1 MEPIVNRV
9 AESDIE
15 VFNLESIVEF
25 DSIVS
30 FDISPFLDRGIIVR
44 EKEFRQHVRDFD
56 WSILQD
62 KHVALNC
69 STDAIVPSWAYMLV
83 AIRLNEVAA
92 TVYQGTELDLIRH
105 LFRMRLESFD
115 WSQYQDK
122 IVVVK
127 GCGSQQVPEDA
138 YLAAGQYL
146 TTVAK
151 KIMYGEPC
159 SSVPLWRKKSGSPDI
174 KKTARPV
181 SPASLPG
188 KS

>member
-25 DSIVS
+25 DSIVL

-92 TVYQGTELDLIRH
+92 TVYQGTGLDLIRH
-105 LFRMRLESFD
+105 LFRMRLESGHR
-115 WSQYQDK
+115 WLR
-122 IVVVK
+122 I
-127 GCGSQQVPEDA
+127 
-138 YLAAGQYL
+138 AAGPRGRL
-146 TTVAK
+146 
-151 KIMYGEPC
+151 PC
-159 SSVPLWRKKSGSPDI
+159 CRTIFDDGCEENHVWRTMLFG
-174 KKTARPV
+174 
-181 SPASLPG
+181 PALAQEIRFTRH
-188 KS
+188 